1 MLGARMLASVA
12 TRSWVRRFHVPP
24 DHPVTTSVGRSRRR
38 RAGRRYGPRGRRLW
52 ELAVTRTVFRTC
64 PLCEATCGLRIELDA
79 ADRVTSVRG
88 DADDVFSAGYLCP
101 KGATLGELEADP
113 DRLTAPRVRRDGQLV
128 EATWEEAF
136 SEVAT
141 RLQAVQAEH
150 GPDAVAIYLGNPNV
164 HTLAGQLYVRP
175 LVKALRTT
183 NVYSASSVDQLPK
196 HVSCGYL
203 FGDPLAIP
211 VPDVDRTDLLVVLGG
226 NPRVSNGSLLTAP
239 DLPGRLTA
247 LQRRGGRLVVVD
259 PARTRTAERA
269 DLHLAIRPG
278 TDALL
283 LFAVVHTLAEEGLV
297 DVGDQLAAHVTG
309 VDDVIALAA
318 PFAPERVAAACGIDA
333 PAIRSLARELA
344 GTERAVVYGRLGT
357 STVAFG
363 TTTSWL
369 VDVVNVLTG
378 NLDRPGGAMFPLP
391 AHHRAPRRPFR
402 HARRHSRVR
411 GLPEAI
417 GEFPVATLYDE
428 MVTPGDGQVR
438 ALITVAGN
446 PALSTPDGARLDAA
460 IAQLD
465 LLIAVDPYVTA
476 TSRHADVVLP
486 PPRIL
491 QRGHYD
497 LAFSALAVR
506 NVANHS
512 PAAVPLAEGQP
523 DEWEILLTLAA
534 IALGQAPPIDVDA
547 ADGFVFHQALE
558 ALVADPTARLA
569 TRDVGELRS
578 QLTGRR
584 GPERLLDLLLR
595 AGPYG
600 DGFGID
606 PEGLSLAKLEAHP
619 HGIDLGPLEPRIP
632 GVLTTASGHIELA
645 PEPIVA
651 DVARLQRHLDGI
663 GNHRSAGATDGSGT
677 DASGTD
683 GLVLIGRR
691 HLRTNNSWS
700 HNVAGLAKGQQ
711 LCTLRIHPDDAAER
725 GLVDGAP
732 AVVRSATGAVSVPI
746 EVTDALRRGVVSLPH
761 GFGHDLDGVEQ
772 AVARAAGGANSNVLS
787 DRHLVDPVSGNAVL
801 NGLDVEV
808 VPA

>member
-1 MLGARMLASVA
+1 M
-12 TRSWVRRFHVPP
+12 
-24 DHPVTTSVGRSRRR
+24 
-38 RAGRRYGPRGRRLW
+38 
-52 ELAVTRTVFRTC
+52 TRTVIRTC
-64 PLCEATCGLRIELDA
+64 PLCEATCGLRIELDD
-79 ADRVTSVRG
+79 ADRVVAVRG

-113 DRLTAPRVRRDGQLV
+113 DRLTSPRVRRDGRLV
-128 EATWEEAF
+128 EASWEEAF
-136 SEVAT
+136 AEVAT
-141 RLQAVQAEH
+141 RLHAVQAEH

-175 LVKALRTT
+175 LAKALRTT

-211 VPDVDRTDLLVVLGG
+211 VPDLDRTDLLVVLGG
-226 NPRVSNGSLLTAP
+226 NPRVSNGSLMTAP

-247 LQRRGGRLVVVD
+247 LRRRGGRLVVVD

-269 DLHLAIRPG
+269 DVHLAVRPG

-283 LFAVVHTLAEEGLV
+283 LFAVVHTLGEEGLV
-297 DVGDQLAAHVTG
+297 DVGDHLREHVSG
-309 VDDVIALAA
+309 VDEVVALAA

-333 PAIRSLARELA
+333 TAIRALARELA
-344 GTERAVVYGRLGT
+344 EAHRAVVYGRLGT

-411 GLPEAI
+411 ALPEAI

-428 MVTPGDGQVR
+428 IVTPGQGQVR

-446 PALSTPDGARLDAA
+446 PVLSTPDGARLDAA
-460 IAQLD
+460 IAGLD
-465 LLIAVDPYVTA
+465 LVVAVDPYLTA
-476 TSRHADVVLP
+476 TSRHAHVVLP

-491 QRGHYD
+491 QRSHYD
-497 LAFSALAVR
+497 LAFSALAIR

-512 PAAVPLAEGQP
+512 PAAVALDDGQL

-534 IALGQAPPIDVDA
+534 IALGQSPPIEVDT
-547 ADGFVFHQALE
+547 ADAFVLQQALE
-558 ALVADPTARLA
+558 AVVADPSARLA
-569 TRDVGELRS
+569 TRDIGEL
-578 QLTGRR
+578 LTHLEGRR

-595 AGPYG
+595 SGPYG
-600 DGFGID
+600 DGFGSQED
-606 PEGLSLAKLEAHP
+606 GLSLARLESHP
-619 HGIDLGPLEPRIP
+619 HGIDLGPLQPRVP
-632 GVLTTASGHIELA
+632 ELLTTASGRIELA

-651 DVARLQRHLDGI
+651 DVTRLERHLDD
-663 GNHRSAGATDGSGT
+663 RVDT
-677 DASGTD
+677 DAPNANGPSTGAPTTD

-700 HNVAGLAKGQQ
+700 HNIAGLAKGQQ

-725 GLVDGAP
+725 GLADGTD
-732 AVVRSATGAVSVPI
+732 AVVRSATGEVTVPV

-761 GFGHDLDGVEQ
+761 GFGHDLDGVELS
-772 AVARAAGGANSNVLS
+772 VARRAGGANSNVLA